1 MQGKLS
7 SALVPVLGVFL
18 ITGSAL
24 GQTASPQPKS
34 STSPAPKA
42 QKRSAPPNRVV
53 PAPPALEPRAIDI
66 LKAMSDKLAGA
77 HTLTFTAVEL
87 FEHSSR
93 QGNPLAYSTRYEVT
107 LQRPDKLKVVIPGDG
122 PASEFYYNG
131 KTMTAYAP
139 VENMAAVAPAPPT
152 IDQMLEQAYKTAAI
166 YYPFADLIV
175 ADPYKDMASDIKLA
189 YYIGQS
195 HVLGG
200 GTTDMV
206 AYIVNGVFIQ
216 LWVDTDDKMPRL
228 MRAVFLDD
236 PEQLRHELAM
246 TDWKIDPSLPD
257 DAFTSARAADA
268 KPIAF
273 AHPQPPAS
281 STARPTGKAP
291 ITKAK

>member
-1 MQGKLS
+1 MQGKLR

-24 GQTASPQPKS
+24 GQTAAPQPKP

-66 LKAMSDKLAGA
+66 LKAMSEKLAAA
-77 HTLTFTAVEL
+77 HTLTFTAVEI

-152 IDQMLEQAYKTAAI
+152 IDKMLEQAYKTAAI

-216 LWVDTDDKMPRL
+216 VWIDTDDKMPRL
-228 MRAVFLDD
+228 YARSIPRRPRTAAPRTGHDGLED
-236 PEQLRHELAM
+236 R
-246 TDWKIDPSLPD
+246 SLP
-257 DAFTSARAADA
+257 AGRCIHLSKGSRCQAHYLCSSPAARLYTVV
-268 KPIAF
+268 
-273 AHPQPPAS
+273 QP
-281 STARPTGKAP
+281 ARRR
-291 ITKAK
+291 